1 MILSSAPA
9 AVPAQATGPLALAAV
24 AVLLY
29 VLAALP
35 GLWRRRP
42 APDVLLRLSSAALL
56 GGFVLHLLLLVIDIS
71 GFGQAVP
78 GARLGFGPVL
88 SMTVWLVIAVHTV
101 ESRLVPLPAV
111 RVVLALMGALVVGV
125 AALFPGEAKVLHSPL
140 APLHFVLGVGSY
152 GLFGAAVLHAV
163 MLDAAERRLRSGADG
178 VARPGAARPMP
189 GAGRAMGMPLL
200 QLERLTFRFVE
211 AGFAVLTATLVLGM
225 VTAAGWHFEHK
236 VIFSV
241 LAWAVFAALLLGRRL
256 RGWRGRRATRWLY
269 AGALLL
275 LLTARRVRR
284 ARRHV
289 QQEPRQGRYEP
300 RHPMVTEPHDEGRG
314 HDRDEACH
322 EHRHQQG

>member
-1 MILSSAPA
+1 MILSTAPA
-9 AVPAQATGPLALAAV
+9 AAPALATGPLLLSGV

-29 VLAALP
+29 LLAALP
-35 GLWRRRP
+35 GLWRHVT
-42 APDVLLRLSSAALL
+42 APELLLRLSSAALL

-125 AALFPGEAKVLHSPL
+125 AALFPGEAQVLSSAL

-152 GLFGAAVLHAV
+152 GLFGAAVLHAM
-163 MLDAAERRLRSGADG
+163 MLDAAERRLRSGAG
-178 VARPGAARPMP
+178 GAAHP

-211 AGFAVLTATLVLGM
+211 AGFAVLTATLLLGV
-225 VTAAGWHFEHK
+225 VTTVGWRFDHK
-236 VIFSV
+236 IAFS
-241 LAWAVFAALLLGRRL
+241 LMAWGVFAALLLGRRL

-269 AGALLL
+269 AGTVLLL
-275 LLTARRVRR
+275 LAYAGTRFVWEVLLGRVP
-284 ARRHV
+284 A
-289 QQEPRQGRYEP
+289 
-300 RHPMVTEPHDEGRG
+300 
-314 HDRDEACH
+314 
-322 EHRHQQG
+322 